1 MMRSILA
8 VCAMTVAAL
17 GLIAAIIFAAGDSRT
32 LVPPPESAAEGFVR
46 QIAASRYRQTRQYI
60 ASDAQRDLSPG
71 RLEAWHREFESR
83 HGTIGRIGDE
93 PPTMSQNDA
102 TVRLQVHARG
112 VSVSVSVSL
121 QREQGLWKVNGLPK
135 IEDHK

>member
-8 VCAMTVAAL
+8 VCAITVAAL
-17 GLIAAIIFAAGDSRT
+17 GLIAAIVFAAGDSRT

-60 ASDAQRDLSPG
+60 ASDAEGDLSPG
-71 RLEAWHREFESR
+71 RLEAWHREFETR

-93 PPTMSQNDA
+93 TTTVSENDA

-112 VSVSVSVSL
+112 GSVTLSVSL
-121 QREQGLWKVNGLPK
+121 QRKHGLWKVTGLPK